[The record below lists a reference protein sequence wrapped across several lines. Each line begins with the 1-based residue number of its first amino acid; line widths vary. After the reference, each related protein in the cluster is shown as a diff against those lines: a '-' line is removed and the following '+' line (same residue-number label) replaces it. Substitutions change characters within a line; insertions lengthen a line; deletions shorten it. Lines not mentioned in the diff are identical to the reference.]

1 MTVSAFTKLAAAGT
15 ALALAAVLFFPASFH
30 SPAFAKESPPIQLE
44 IPDAR
49 GVLML
54 GEELTYSVSYSIFD
68 LGEVKVQII
77 DTVTKGGIKIY
88 KTKAFIDS
96 YSGVPFVD
104 LHQVFYSEVSSDFYS
119 KFFTVHNT
127 AKPEEMQYTQYAFD
141 YENKKAHFELG
152 MKPKNI
158 TSKKGSEA
166 ITEYQQDGLSL
177 FYFARNNVHE
187 KKKIKTPIFI
197 NERSFYTEFN
207 FMNRLGSQ
215 EIDAVDYPIETVEFD
230 GNANF
235 IGIFGLTGYFRGF
248 FSNDEASVPIVAKM
262 KVLVGSIH
270 IELTKWNRP
279 GWTPPLA
286 KK

>member
-1 MTVSAFTKLAAAGT
+1 MTVTAFTKFAAAGT
-15 ALALAAVLFFPASFH
+15 VFALSAVLFFPASFH
-30 SPAFAKESPPIQLE
+30 TPVFAKESPPIQLE
-44 IPDAR
+44 IPAVD
-49 GVLML
+49 GVLLL
-54 GEELTYSVSYSIFD
+54 GEELTYNVSYSIFD

-77 DTVTKGGIKIY
+77 DTVTKGGMKIY

-96 YSGVPFVD
+96 YSGIPFVD
-104 LHQVFYSEVSSDFYS
+104 LHQVFYSEVTRKFYS
-119 KFFTVHNT
+119 EFFTVHNT
-127 AKPEEMQYTQYAFD
+127 AKPEEMPYTQYAFD

-152 MKPKNI
+152 SKPKNI
-158 TSKKGSEA
+158 TVKKGSET
-166 ITEYQQDGLSL
+166 ITDYQQDGLSL
-177 FYFARNNVHE
+177 FYFARNNVRE

-197 NERSFYTEFN
+197 NEKSYFTEFN
-207 FMNRLGSQ
+207 FMNKPGSQ
-215 EIDAVDYPIETVEFD
+215 EIDAVDYPIETIEFE

>member
-1 MTVSAFTKLAAAGT
+1 MNISAFTKLAAAST
-15 ALALAAVLFFPASFH
+15 ALALAAVLFFPATFH
-30 SPAFAKESPPIQLE
+30 SSVLAKESPPFQME
-44 IPDAR
+44 IPASS

-54 GEELTYSVSYSIFD
+54 GEELIYNVSYSIFD

-77 DTVTKGGIKIY
+77 DTATKGGIKIY

-104 LHQVFYSEVSSDFYS
+104 LHQVFYSEVTQDFYS
-119 KFFTVHNT
+119 RFFTVHNT
-127 AKPEEMQYTQYAFD
+127 AKPEEMPYTQYAFD
-141 YENKKAHFELG
+141 YENKKAHYEIG
-152 MKPKNI
+152 VKPKNI
-158 TSKKGSEA
+158 TTKKGTET
-166 ITEYQQDGLSL
+166 ITDYQQDGLSL
-177 FYFARNNVHE
+177 FYFSRNNVHE

-197 NERSFYTEFN
+197 NEKSFFTEFN
-207 FMNRLGSQ
+207 FMNKIGLQ
-215 EIDAVDYPIETVEFD
+215 EIDAVEYPIETVEFD

-248 FSNDEASVPIVAKM
+248 FSNDDASVPIVAKM

-270 IELTKWNRP
+270 IELIKWNRP
-279 GWTPPLA
+279 GWIPPIA